1 MLNFIKL
8 FLKNNNSLMVVINE
22 VVLFIFKVELFV
34 RKMILRD
41 IVIIFVLKK
50 LFKVVNRNV
59 FVKINIR
66 VNILLGNMCIKSRIN
81 LRNIV

>member
-1 MLNFIKL
+1 
-8 FLKNNNSLMVVINE
+8 MVVINE

-50 LFKVVNRNV
+50 LDKVVNRNV

-66 VNILLGNMCIKSRIN
+66 VNILLGNMCSKNRIN

>member
-1 MLNFIKL
+1 
-8 FLKNNNSLMVVINE
+8 MVVINE

-34 RKMILRD
+34 RKIILRD

-50 LFKVVNRNV
+50 LVKVVIRNV

-66 VNILLGNMCIKSRIN
+66 VKILLGNMCINSRIN

>member
-1 MLNFIKL
+1 M
-8 FLKNNNSLMVVINE
+8 INE

-41 IVIIFVLKK
+41 IVIIFILKK
-50 LFKVVNRNV
+50 LFKVVNRDV

-66 VNILLGNMCIKSRIN
+66 VNIFNRNVFVKLNIRVNILLGNKCINSRIN